1 MKPIPEIGKEYYF
14 FDDGKISVSRCY
26 KAKVL
31 RIIPYDECEEVFDVY
46 DYDCDQKIPKTLKEI
61 HKEEINNHL
70 QSSNFTVLNGSDTTP
85 GKPWLYAE
93 ETDYFVEC
101 EIPGYDEHNI
111 WFARTV
117 NGGWFSMDIE
127 SSWQSG
133 ELDVDGSKYKSVKE
147 WYDEEKWYGWYDEEL
162 RKKKELI
169 I

>member
-1 MKPIPEIGKEYYF
+1 MNIPEIGKEYYF
-14 FDDGKISVSRCY
+14 FDDGKISPSRCY

-61 HKEEINNHL
+61 HKEEVNNHL
-70 QSSNFTVLNGSDTTP
+70 QSSNFTVLNGSDITP

-111 WFARTV
+111 WFVRTV

-127 SSWQSG
+127 SGWQSG

>member
-31 RIIPYDECEEVFDVY
+31 RIIPYDECGEVFDVY
-46 DYDCDQKIPKTLKEI
+46 DYDCDQKIPTTLKEI
-61 HKEEINNHL
+61 HKEEVNNHL

-93 ETDYFVEC
+93 DTDYFVEC

-127 SSWQSG
+127 SGWQSG
-133 ELDVDGSKYKSVKE
+133 ELDVDGSKYKRVKE